1 MTKSELLD
9 KLNEGIKTFSE
20 ADQALIM
27 QAYHLA
33 EEKHS
38 TQKRASGE
46 EYIVHPLNVAL
57 NLINLNSDRDMIIA
71 GLLHDVVEDTDTTLD
86 QLRTD
91 YGEDVAMLVDGV
103 TKISKM
109 KTANI
114 QERKA
119 ETIRKMLLAM
129 IRDIR
134 VIIVKLAD
142 RIHNMS
148 TIEYMTK
155 DKATRIAG
163 ETLDIYAPL
172 AGKIGMNIVKNR
184 LENYALQVLHPG
196 IYADIDHYINATEG
210 ESQVM
215 LDRIR
220 QTISARLSANHI
232 QFYIK
237 TRQKHHYSIYL
248 KMKKSNKKINEIF
261 DIFGIRI
268 ITDTVENCYMILGM
282 VHSVWQ
288 PITGRFKDYIAA
300 PKDNGYRSLHTTVV
314 LDDKRVVEIQ
324 IRTKEM
330 DQINEYGI
338 AAHWFYKQGD
348 LPKVTDFAWLKQ
360 LNALN
365 NKQMTYEE
373 YYSIIRNEILQ
384 EIIYVFTPRG
394 ELIELPQGATPL
406 DFAYQIHTNIGNHCR
421 GAKVNGSI
429 VALET
434 ELPNGCIVEI
444 ITGKNASPKPQW
456 LKMAKTLSAQRKI
469 RHELSMQKEFVP
481 DKKRLPTE
489 TDKSVPRADRT
500 PKPEKTETSE
510 HTPRIEVEGQKNLL
524 YRLAKCCNPTKND
537 AIIGY
542 ISNSRGIIIHRADC
556 RCLAHITD
564 FDQRRVEVS
573 WSEKK

>member
-9 KLNEGIKTFSE
+9 KFNEGIKVFSTD
-20 ADQALIM
+20 DQNLIM
-27 QAYHLA
+27 QAYTLS
-33 EEKHS
+33 ETKHNG
-38 TQKRASGE
+38 QKRASGE
-46 EYIVHPLNVAL
+46 DYIIHPLNVAL
-57 NLINLNSDRDMIIA
+57 NLLNLGGDRDMIIA

-86 QLRTD
+86 QLREMF
-91 YGEDVAMLVDGV
+91 GEDVAMLVDGV

-109 KTANI
+109 KTANM

-148 TIEYMTK
+148 TIEYMPK

-210 ESQVM
+210 ESQIM

-220 QTISARLSANHI
+220 QTISARLSASHI
-232 QFYIK
+232 QFHIK

-268 ITDTVENCYMILGM
+268 ITDTVENCYMILGI

-314 LDDKRVVEIQ
+314 LDDKHVVEIQ
-324 IRTKEM
+324 IRTTEM

-348 LPKVTDFAWLKQ
+348 LPKVSDFAWLKH

-373 YYSIIRNEILQ
+373 YYNIIRNEILQ
-384 EIIYVFTPRG
+384 EMIYVFTPRG

-469 RHELSMQKEFVP
+469 RHELSMQKEFTP

-524 YRLAKCCNPTKND
+524 YRLAKCCNPTKDD

-564 FDQRRVEVS
+564 FEQRRVEVS
-573 WSEKK
+573 WGGK